1 MINMRIP
8 NCMNSME
15 LIHFIYIYVYL
26 NLSKMLK
33 EKIHSY
39 VKVIIYSLTTLFLI
53 LACEIGTN
61 NESLNLRSNFSSEDP
76 LIIVDGQ
83 EVINRNIIDSLNP
96 EEIERVDV
104 LKDSAAYIKYG
115 DKGKNGVIE
124 IITKNE

>member
-1 MINMRIP
+1 
-8 NCMNSME
+8 
-15 LIHFIYIYVYL
+15 L
-26 NLSKMLK
+26 NLIKK
-33 EKIHSY
+33 KKKKIHSS
-39 VKVIIYSLTTLFLI
+39 VKVVIYSLTTLLLI

-76 LIIVDGQ
+76 LIIIDGQ

-96 EEIERVDV
+96 EEIESVDV

>member
-1 MINMRIP
+1 
-8 NCMNSME
+8 
-15 LIHFIYIYVYL
+15 
-26 NLSKMLK
+26 MLK

-53 LACEIGTN
+53 LACEIGAN

-76 LIIVDGQ
+76 LLIVDGQ

>member
-1 MINMRIP
+1 
-8 NCMNSME
+8 MNSME

-33 EKIHSY
+33 ENVHSY

-53 LACEIGTN
+53 LACEVGTK

-124 IITKNE
+124 IVTKKWVNF